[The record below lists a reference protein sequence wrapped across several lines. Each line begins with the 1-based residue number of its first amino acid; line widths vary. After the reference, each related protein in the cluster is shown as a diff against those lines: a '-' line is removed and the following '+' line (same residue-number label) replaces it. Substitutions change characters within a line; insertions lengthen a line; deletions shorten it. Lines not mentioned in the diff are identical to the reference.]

1 MVRLRELAEKAHYS
15 SAEIAEKNG
24 HIAATILLESPD
36 LQQPNFRAI
45 HPDDLRRLFELYD
58 QLYFDALCRKCLEGS
73 ALRFRISRRMTRV
86 GGTTTRLR
94 RRGRPATQSFEIAV
108 ASTLLFETFSEV
120 RRPIF
125 VNGLE
130 CRNRLEALQRIM
142 EHELIHLVELL
153 IWDDSRCSARRFQS
167 IAARF
172 FGHTD
177 HRHQL
182 VTPRER
188 ASTTLGSSPGPAS
201 AFVWMAANKSA
212 SSIESRSGRRCWWKA
227 PRAGLIRT
235 ANATQ
240 SITFR
245 LDCCSRWSDRDES
258 TARVWADHSAL
269 LIASP
274 LPQSIGCIH
283 GERPIEVMQR
293 DAIVAGRDGFSSRT
307 ESKCVRSFSIDSASR
322 RTCCRCVIYRC
333 RNPARDRF
341 ACGCWSLPSIPP
353 T

>member
-1 MVRLRELAEKAHYS
+1 MDVSGMVRLRELAEKAHFS
-15 SAEIAEKNG
+15 SAQIAEKNA

-58 QLYFDALCRKCLEGS
+58 QLYFDALCRTCLEGS

-86 GGTTTRLR
+86 GGTTTRIR
-94 RRGRPATQSFEIAV
+94 RRGRPAIQSFEIAV
-108 ASTLLFETFSEV
+108 ASTLLFETFSDV

-188 ASTTLGSSPGPAS
+188 ASTTLGIRPGTR
-201 AFVWMAANKSA
+201 V
-212 SSIESRSGRRCWWKA
+212 R
-227 PRAGLIRT
+227 
-235 ANATQ
+235 
-240 SITFR
+240 FR
-245 LDCCSRWSDRDES
+245 LDGSEHVGLINRITKRATVLVESANGRTYSDGRRY
-258 TARVWADHSAL
+258 AVYYVPIGL
-269 LIASP
+269 LQP
-274 LPQSIGCIH
+274 L
-283 GERPIEVMQR
+283 E
-293 DAIVAGRDGFSSRT
+293 
-307 ESKCVRSFSIDSASR
+307 
-322 RTCCRCVIYRC
+322 
-333 RNPARDRF
+333 
-341 ACGCWSLPSIPP
+341 
-353 T
+353 